1 MSDGHRSG
9 RSTGSVSCKSTK
21 LNYYYYYF
29 DPGTQFPGN
38 EKIRYA
44 IQKSTKINY
53 YYAGEYKVMVVQTGS
68 VIVRSRAL

>member
-9 RSTGSVSCKSTK
+9 RSAGSVSCKSTK
-21 LNYYYYYF
+21 LNYYYYYYF
-29 DPGTQFPGN
+29 DPGTQFPRN
-38 EKIRYA
+38 EKIRCA

-68 VIVRSRAL
+68 VIVRS